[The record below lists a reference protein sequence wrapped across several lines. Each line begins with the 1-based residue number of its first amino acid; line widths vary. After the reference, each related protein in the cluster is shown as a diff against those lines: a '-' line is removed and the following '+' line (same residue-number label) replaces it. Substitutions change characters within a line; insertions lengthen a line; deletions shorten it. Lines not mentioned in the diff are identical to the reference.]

1 MTKEKVFHF
10 RILEQTEHFLD
21 EGVVKSDSPRYI
33 LYKRVAWILGRWQ
46 SIYPHYFSTVEDAR
60 KRAMDFVDT
69 WKTRQNT
76 LQLEKK
82 HKKELKTTVKIVVD
96 FDINA

>member
-10 RILEQTEHFLD
+10 RILEKTEHFLD
-21 EGVVKSDSPRYI
+21 EGVVKSDPPKYI
-33 LYKRVAWILGRWQ
+33 LYQRVAWIIGWK
-46 SIYPHYFSTVEDAR
+46 SIYPHSFRTVEGAR
-60 KRAMDFVDT
+60 ERAMDFVDA
-69 WKTRQNT
+69 WKTHQNT

>member
-10 RILEQTEHFLD
+10 RILEKTEHFLD
-21 EGVVKSDSPRYI
+21 EGVVKSDPPRYI
-33 LYKRVAWILGRWQ
+33 LYQRVAWILGWK
-46 SIYPHYFSTVEDAR
+46 SIYPHYFSTVEAA
-60 KRAMDFVDT
+60 KERAMDFVDE
-69 WKTRQNT
+69 WKRHQNT
-76 LQLEKK
+76 LQLVKK